1 MYSVLLVISSS
12 SANFL
17 KSATGS
23 EPVLRTKIRGVT
35 EDESLKQALIL
46 KVGGSINSFPIFS
59 II

>member
-1 MYSVLLVISSS
+1 
-12 SANFL
+12 L